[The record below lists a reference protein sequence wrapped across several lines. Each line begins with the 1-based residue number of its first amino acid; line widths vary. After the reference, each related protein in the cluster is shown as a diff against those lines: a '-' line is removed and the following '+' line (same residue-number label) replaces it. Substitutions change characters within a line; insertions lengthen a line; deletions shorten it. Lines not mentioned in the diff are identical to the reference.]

1 MESYQKAIE
10 EIHSMPRFSD
20 KPTLDR
26 IGKILESIGNPQKD
40 LKFIHVAGTNG
51 KGSVCVMLESIL
63 RNSGLKTG
71 LFISPYVC
79 RFEERIQINGK
90 PVDEKT
96 FVSAWE
102 KVYKNI
108 KVLQSKGVIV
118 NEFEA
123 VTALGMEIFAR
134 EKCEIVVLETGLGG
148 KWDATNVI
156 EDPLCTVITS
166 IGFDHTAV
174 LGNTISEITTEKC
187 GIIKENGITV
197 TAPQR
202 SKALEIIRKKA
213 KDKNNIIFFAQDV
226 ELDDIEYS
234 IRKTYFTY
242 KGERFSLNLL
252 GSYQIIN
259 VKTVFATLSA
269 LNVTKKLGFK
279 ITLESVHKGLDE
291 AVHLARFQVYSL
303 HPLIIVDGA
312 HNPDGTAQ
320 LAKTLHKLLPDEKPI
335 ALCGMMA
342 DKKIENSLV
351 NLKGVFSKIY
361 TVTVD
366 NPRTATDEAVSKIFI
381 DMGQDAIMC
390 GNVEEGL
397 KIALKQAEIEGKPL
411 VVCGSLF
418 LCGEVLNKLEN
429 NFLKK

>member
-1 MESYQKAIE
+1 MESYQKTIE

-20 KPTLDR
+20 KTTLER
-26 IGKILESIGNPQKD
+26 IGKILESLGNPQKD

-79 RFEERIQINGK
+79 RFEERIQIDGK
-90 PVDEKT
+90 PVDEKII
-96 FVSAWE
+96 VSAWE

-108 KVLQSKGVIV
+108 KELQNSGIIV

-134 EKCEIVVLETGLGG
+134 EKCGIVVLETGLGG
-148 KWDATNVI
+148 KWDATNII
-156 EDPLCTVITS
+156 ENPLCTVITS

-174 LGNTISEITTEKC
+174 LGNTIAEITNEKC

-202 SKALEIIRKKA
+202 AKALEIIRKKA
-213 KDKNNIIFFAQDV
+213 KEKNNIIFFAQDV
-226 ELDDIEYS
+226 ELDGIEYS
-234 IRKTYFTY
+234 IRKTSFTY
-242 KGERFSLNLL
+242 KGEKFSMNLL

-259 VKTVFATLSA
+259 VRTVLAALSS

-279 ITLESVHKGLDE
+279 ITLESVRKGLAE
-291 AVHLARFQVYSL
+291 AVHIARFQVYSL
-303 HPLIIVDGA
+303 KPLIIVDGA

-320 LAKTLHKLLPDEKPI
+320 LAKTLSKILPDEKPV
-335 ALCGMMA
+335 ALCGMLA
-342 DKKIENSLV
+342 DKKLENSLA
-351 NLKGVFSKIY
+351 NLKKTFSKIY
-361 TVTVD
+361 TVTID
-366 NPRTATDEAVSKIFI
+366 NPRTASDEDVSKIFI
-381 DMGQDAIMC
+381 DMGEDAIMC

-411 VVCGSLF
+411 VICGSLF
-418 LCGEVLNKLEN
+418 LCGEALNLLQN
-429 NFLKK
+429 NFIKK

>member
-1 MESYQKAIE
+1 MKSYQNSIE

-26 IGKILESIGNPQKD
+26 IGKILESLGNPQKG

-90 PVDEKT
+90 PIDEKT

-108 KVLQSKGVIV
+108 KELQDRGTIV

-123 VTALGMEIFAR
+123 VTALGMEIFAQ
-134 EKCEIVVLETGLGG
+134 ENCDIVVLETGLGG
-148 KWDATNVI
+148 RWDATNII
-156 EDPLCTVITS
+156 ENPLCTVITS

-174 LGNTISEITTEKC
+174 LGNTIEEITSEKC
-187 GIIKENGITV
+187 GIIKEDGITV

-202 SKALEIIRKKA
+202 SKALEIIRRKA
-213 KDKNNIIFFAQDV
+213 KEKGNIIFFAQDV
-226 ELDDIEYS
+226 ELENIEYS
-234 IRKTYFTY
+234 IRKTSFTY

-259 VKTVFATLSA
+259 VKTVLAALSA

-279 ITLESVHKGLDE
+279 ITLESVRKGLSE
-291 AVHLARFQVYSL
+291 AVHIARFQVYSL
-303 HPLIIVDGA
+303 NPLIIIDGA

-320 LAKTLHKLLPDEKPI
+320 LAKTLSKILPDVKPI
-335 ALCGMMA
+335 ALCGMLA
-342 DKKIENSLV
+342 DKKIENALA
-351 NLKGVFSKIY
+351 NLKGSFSKIY
-361 TVTVD
+361 TVTID
-366 NPRTATDEAVSKIFI
+366 NPRTATDEAVSKIFM
-381 DMGQDAIMC
+381 DMGEDAIMC
-390 GNVEEGL
+390 GNVAEGL
-397 KIALKQAEIEGKPL
+397 KIALKQAEIKEKPL
-411 VVCGSLF
+411 IICGSLF
-418 LCGEVLNKLEN
+418 LCGEALNLLQN

>member
-108 KVLQSKGVIV
+108 KVLQSRGVIV

-123 VTALGMEIFAR
+123 VTALGMEIFAQ

-148 KWDATNVI
+148 KWDR
-156 EDPLCTVITS
+156 D
-166 IGFDHTAV
+166 
-174 LGNTISEITTEKC
+174 
-187 GIIKENGITV
+187 
-197 TAPQR
+197 
-202 SKALEIIRKKA
+202 RK
-213 KDKNNIIFFAQDV
+213 
-226 ELDDIEYS
+226 
-234 IRKTYFTY
+234 
-242 KGERFSLNLL
+242 
-252 GSYQIIN
+252 
-259 VKTVFATLSA
+259 
-269 LNVTKKLGFK
+269 
-279 ITLESVHKGLDE
+279 SV
-291 AVHLARFQVYSL
+291 V
-303 HPLIIVDGA
+303 
-312 HNPDGTAQ
+312 
-320 LAKTLHKLLPDEKPI
+320 
-335 ALCGMMA
+335 
-342 DKKIENSLV
+342 
-351 NLKGVFSKIY
+351 
-361 TVTVD
+361 
-366 NPRTATDEAVSKIFI
+366 
-381 DMGQDAIMC
+381 
-390 GNVEEGL
+390 
-397 KIALKQAEIEGKPL
+397 
-411 VVCGSLF
+411 
-418 LCGEVLNKLEN
+418 
-429 NFLKK
+429 